1 MIKMDTAMQGRNQ
14 NCGTCP
20 VACIKTPS
28 SSKNT
33 AWIVYRRQ
41 PTVRL
46 GRKNKYKRQAS
57 QSASAV
63 YRRGS
68 VAQNFRFH
76 QMVSPM

>member
-1 MIKMDTAMQGRNQ
+1 MYRYMIKMDTAMQGRNQ

-41 PTVRL
+41 PAVRL
-46 GRKNKYKRQAS
+46 GRKNKYN
-57 QSASAV
+57 
-63 YRRGS
+63 